1 MWLLNGCKDSF
12 DMFCEVKGHKT
23 QQRKKRVISNI
34 VDWILRS
41 NEEIQGNANLR
52 KNVKRFREALR
63 GPRPSQ
69 AEIPSLKSKSDMVCF
84 TRVKNACVY
93 FNGTKSEHAS
103 KTNFQESEKFIDR
116 NLRRPA
122 FFVRKDDIIKQ
133 ENWLRRYLGSLCC
146 NGSGN
151 SRDGTQG
158 DFGDFEALDEEY
170 A

>member
-52 KNVKRFREALR
+52 KNVKRFR
-63 GPRPSQ
+63 GTSRPPTSQ
-69 AEIPSLKSKSDMVCF
+69 AEIPSLGKSDMECF

-93 FNGTKSEHAS
+93 FNGKTEHAS
-103 KTNFQESEKFIDR
+103 KRISEMRSFDR

-122 FFVRKDDIIKQ
+122 FFVRYIIKQ
-133 ENWLRRYLGSLCC
+133 ENWLRHLGSFCC

-151 SRDGTQG
+151 SRDGG
-158 DFGDFEALDEEY
+158 
-170 A
+170 

>member
-69 AEIPSLKSKSDMVCF
+69 AEIPSLKSKSDMECF

>member
-1 MWLLNGCKDSF
+1 MYVNNAYSRFCDTMWLLNGCKDSF
-12 DMFCEVKGHKT
+12 DMFCEVEGHKT

-69 AEIPSLKSKSDMVCF
+69 AEIPSLKSKSDMECF

-93 FNGTKSEHAS
+93 FNGTWCSSA
-103 KTNFQESEKFIDR
+103 
-116 NLRRPA
+116 
-122 FFVRKDDIIKQ
+122 
-133 ENWLRRYLGSLCC
+133 
-146 NGSGN
+146 
-151 SRDGTQG
+151 
-158 DFGDFEALDEEY
+158 
-170 A
+170 